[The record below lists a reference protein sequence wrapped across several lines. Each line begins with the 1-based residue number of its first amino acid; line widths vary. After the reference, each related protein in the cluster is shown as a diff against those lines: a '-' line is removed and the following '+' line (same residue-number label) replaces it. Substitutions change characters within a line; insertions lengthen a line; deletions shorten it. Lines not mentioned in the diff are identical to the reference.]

1 MRFGP
6 TPDSSPRAALKADK
20 PKEAIAILTES
31 LAEDHPSPPTAQA
44 ETYYLGLAYSKDG
57 QSARASELLDRL
69 AKTPAAPAAADAQF
83 LVGQAHVEAGRYSEG
98 VSALESYLKGK
109 PDGDVVDYA
118 LAHLIQARIGLG
130 ELDAVFET
138 LGRLSAKFPR
148 SKVLDVSRVR
158 AGEAALGAK
167 QYERATEQFRLAS
180 ESADPFTASR
190 ARLGLGW
197 TLLDSGKADEAA
209 ASFGAF
215 LASAPRDNSDAP
227 EASLARARVLEAAKK
242 FDDALQ
248 AYALTAKSYPKSDQ
262 GEDAALAHAR
272 LLSETK
278 HPLEAAAAYAQFVQD
293 HPGYKPKTE
302 SGSGLDAI
310 LADWGW
316 SLNDADKPSE
326 ADKVFTRLLQEF
338 PDSPHAADARF
349 NLAESANQSKNYAD
363 VSRLLEPLIADG
375 AKTPP
380 RLMQSALY
388 RLGRTQ
394 AETKNW
400 PASAKTLDR
409 LLTDFP
415 ETLFL
420 REARLLRAE
429 VALEA
434 DDPQTADTNLSTLGE
449 PKPDDPPGFAL
460 AVRRRKVQSL
470 LGLRKW
476 DEVVRAADAFKAD
489 APSDPLTSE
498 VEYARGRAL
507 QQLARMEEARA
518 GLSSGDRRPQR
529 G

>member
-1 MRFGP
+1 M
-6 TPDSSPRAALKADK
+6 
-20 PKEAIAILTES
+20 
-31 LAEDHPSPPTAQA
+31 
-44 ETYYLGLAYSKDG
+44 
-57 QSARASELLDRL
+57 
-69 AKTPAAPAAADAQF
+69 
-83 LVGQAHVEAGRYSEG
+83 
-98 VSALESYLKGK
+98 
-109 PDGDVVDYA
+109 
-118 LAHLIQARIGLG
+118 
-130 ELDAVFET
+130 
-138 LGRLSAKFPR
+138 
-148 SKVLDVSRVR
+148 
-158 AGEAALGAK
+158 
-167 QYERATEQFRLAS
+167 
-180 ESADPFTASR
+180 
-190 ARLGLGW
+190 
-197 TLLDSGKADEAA
+197 
-209 ASFGAF
+209 
-215 LASAPRDNSDAP
+215 
-227 EASLARARVLEAAKK
+227 
-242 FDDALQ
+242 
-248 AYALTAKSYPKSDQ
+248 
-262 GEDAALAHAR
+262 
-272 LLSETK
+272 
-278 HPLEAAAAYAQFVQD
+278 QD

-518 GLSSGDRRPQR
+518 AYQAVIDARKGGELVARAQFMIGETYYHQENYHEAIRQFLKVNILYDAPTWQAASLLETGKAYERLDQWADAAESYERLRANSPTTRTPKRPRNGWKPPRRI
-529 G
+529 

>member
-1 MRFGP
+1 MILDDASNRFAR
-6 TPDSSPRAALKADK
+6 SPMAAALLFRSAEAALKLGNKNDARARFLRASEAETKDAWAEDALIRAARLALDQGDAKGADELAESFVTRFPKSALRADARLVSAHAALKADK

-227 EASLARARVLEAAKK
+227 EASLARAR
-242 FDDALQ
+242 
-248 AYALTAKSYPKSDQ
+248 
-262 GEDAALAHAR
+262 R
-272 LLSETK
+272 LK
-278 HPLEAAAAYAQFVQD
+278 
-293 HPGYKPKTE
+293 
-302 SGSGLDAI
+302 
-310 LADWGW
+310 
-316 SLNDADKPSE
+316 
-326 ADKVFTRLLQEF
+326 
-338 PDSPHAADARF
+338 
-349 NLAESANQSKNYAD
+349 
-363 VSRLLEPLIADG
+363 
-375 AKTPP
+375 PP
-380 RLMQSALY
+380 RS
-388 RLGRTQ
+388 
-394 AETKNW
+394 
-400 PASAKTLDR
+400 
-409 LLTDFP
+409 
-415 ETLFL
+415 
-420 REARLLRAE
+420 
-429 VALEA
+429 
-434 DDPQTADTNLSTLGE
+434 STT
-449 PKPDDPPGFAL
+449 
-460 AVRRRKVQSL
+460 RS
-470 LGLRKW
+470 
-476 DEVVRAADAFKAD
+476 
-489 APSDPLTSE
+489 
-498 VEYARGRAL
+498 
-507 QQLARMEEARA
+507 
-518 GLSSGDRRPQR
+518 RPTP
-529 G
+529 